1 MTTEEEGGDV
11 TIKTRSWEWFEEGVM
26 KTSRLTRKWILLW
39 SLQKDLGLLTPCL
52 QPSETDFRLLTS
64 LPTREHICIVLS
76 HKKMCGNLLQ
86 QPLQINT
93 TSLFL
98 KRCFS
103 NLSAFSPILAT
114 PCHLFF
120 ASLPKSFCICND
132 FYNIYEQQPITLRTK
147 PKSLT

>member
-1 MTTEEEGGDV
+1 MVVAVAVAAVAEEEGGDV

-76 HKKMCGNLLQ
+76 HKKCVVICYSSLCKLI
-86 QPLQINT
+86 QPP
-93 TSLFL
+93 
-98 KRCFS
+98 FS
-103 NLSAFSPILAT
+103 
-114 PCHLFF
+114 
-120 ASLPKSFCICND
+120 
-132 FYNIYEQQPITLRTK
+132 
-147 PKSLT
+147 